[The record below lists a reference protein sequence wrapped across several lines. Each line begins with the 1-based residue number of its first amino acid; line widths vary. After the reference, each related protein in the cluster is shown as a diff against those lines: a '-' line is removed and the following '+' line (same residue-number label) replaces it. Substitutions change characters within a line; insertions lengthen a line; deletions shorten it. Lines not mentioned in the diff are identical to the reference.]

1 MKVQLSSVAYKPTK
15 FKVDQSKRVKVGE
28 INPKSSQRSLDFTV
42 FMVFSQ
48 TLTMTRADWL
58 MIRLR
63 QKQGPRT
70 KKLSARLD
78 HILKNGNID

>member
-1 MKVQLSSVAYKPTK
+1 MTSFLKVQLSSVAYKPTK

-78 HILKNGNID
+78 YI